1 MTANL
6 RVGFRK
12 RQQKKVVWNSWGYH
26 SSNQEGENECWEGLA
41 SKSVVTP
48 TTIAPLFMLVIK
60 QSNVETIPFHFI
72 GEHVVIPSGSI
83 PNLQPHPTTTID
95 VPSQEELDELLKRFP
110 TFTDMEPLVTNM
122 NDLFL
127 AT

>member
-1 MTANL
+1 
-6 RVGFRK
+6 
-12 RQQKKVVWNSWGYH
+12 
-26 SSNQEGENECWEGLA
+26 
-41 SKSVVTP
+41 
-48 TTIAPLFMLVIK
+48 MLVVK